1 MNPPA
6 PSPPTMQDKTIRR
19 ILAFFLLIS
28 AVVVV
33 VAVDSVR
40 NINRSVASSDW
51 VNHTHAVILEVNG
64 AYSSLQAANDAALTF
79 VATGEA
85 RNQAAGREAFSDLA
99 EHLEVAKALTR
110 QEPSQHEQI
119 LRLESLANRRAD
131 FDRSLLAS
139 LPVAQP
145 EAARAL
151 VGADAGAEAMGE
163 IRRLV
168 EKLTEQEMGLLAD
181 RDRASYLQAQTTRWT
196 VWLGVTLDV
205 LLLGGAAWLIADDLA
220 ARRRAALVLEEANNL
235 LEARVRERTAE
246 LAAANE
252 GLTTENL
259 ERRWVNQALEHQLR
273 YDQLIISSISD
284 LVLVVTKAMNISRM
298 NPAVVRVTGREPE
311 DLVHRPFS
319 ALARLTAPEGSGAA
333 PLVDP
338 MTQALR
344 DGQDLREQSALLE
357 DKLGRKIPVRLA
369 LFPLRDRDKVVG
381 GVVILHVLSPAPPAA

>member
-1 MNPPA
+1 MNPPTPA
-6 PSPPTMQDKTIRR
+6 PAARHDKTIWR
-19 ILAFFLLIS
+19 ILAFFLVIS
-28 AVVVV
+28 AIVLI
-33 VAVDSVR
+33 VAVASVR
-40 NINRSVASSDW
+40 NINRAVESSDW
-51 VNHTHAVILEVNG
+51 VNHTHAVMLEVNG
-64 AYSSLQAANDAALTF
+64 VFSSLQAGNGAALTYL
-79 VATGEA
+79 ATGDA
-85 RNQAAGREAFSDLA
+85 RNQAAGRAAFSDLA

-110 QEPSQHEQI
+110 QESSQHQQVI
-119 LRLESLANRRAD
+119 NLEELANRRAE

-139 LPVAQP
+139 HPIEQP
-145 EAARAL
+145 GAARAL
-151 VGADAGAEAMGE
+151 VGADGGAEAMGE
-163 IRRLV
+163 IQRLV

-196 VWLGVTLDV
+196 VWSGVVLDV
-205 LLLGGAAWLIADDLA
+205 LLLGGAAWLISDDIA
-220 ARRRAALVLEEANNL
+220 ARRRAAVLLEEANDL
-235 LEARVRERTAE
+235 LETKVRERTAE

-284 LVLVVTKAMNISRM
+284 LVLVLTKAMNISRM
-298 NPAVVRVTGREPE
+298 NPAVVRVTGREPQ

-319 ALARLTAPEGSGAA
+319 VLARLTDRTGET

-338 MTQALR
+338 MAQALR
-344 DGQDLREQSALLE
+344 DGQDLREQTALLE

-381 GVVILHVLSPAPPAA
+381 GVVILQIIPQSGPPAS